1 MKGIIRAGG
10 LGTRLY
16 PSTRAVNKQLIPVYD
31 KPAVYYS
38 ISLLMMAGITEIQI
52 ASAPRYL
59 QAYQELLGDG
69 SGFGI
74 SISYQAENGTVS
86 FPDAL
91 LEGRDHIGTQSVAV
105 ALGDNVFIGET
116 LRQRMQ
122 DAVKRFQKTKGA
134 VVFSKAVADP
144 REYGVLEF
152 DGSGSIRSLESK
164 PQNPRGNDAVTGLFF
179 FDANVIEIIEKAKA
193 VAGPSF
199 TLADLLRI
207 YLGEGRLHCERLDE
221 SIQWYDMGTPE
232 RLYLACSA
240 VRDFQRRNGSFAGS
254 VEEIAFDSGLI
265 DQKQLLALSARM
277 GNTEYGKYLAGRAP
291 AI

>member
-122 DAVKRFQKTKGA
+122 DAVKRFQKRRGPSY
-134 VVFSKAVADP
+134 FP
-144 REYGVLEF
+144 R
-152 DGSGSIRSLESK
+152 RSLILE
-164 PQNPRGNDAVTGLFF
+164 NMVCWNLTG
-179 FDANVIEIIEKAKA
+179 AAA
-193 VAGPSF
+193 
-199 TLADLLRI
+199 
-207 YLGEGRLHCERLDE
+207 
-221 SIQWYDMGTPE
+221 
-232 RLYLACSA
+232 
-240 VRDFQRRNGSFAGS
+240 FARS
-254 VEEIAFDSGLI
+254 
-265 DQKQLLALSARM
+265 
-277 GNTEYGKYLAGRAP
+277 RASP
-291 AI
+291 KIPGATMR

>member
-52 ASAPRYL
+52 ASALRYL

-69 SGFGI
+69 SDFGI
-74 SISYQAENGTVS
+74 SISYQVENGTVN

-134 VVFSKAVADP
+134 VVFSKTVADP
-144 REYGVLEF
+144 REYGVLDF
-152 DGSGSIRSLESK
+152 DGAAAFARS
-164 PQNPRGNDAVTGLFF
+164 
-179 FDANVIEIIEKAKA
+179 
-193 VAGPSF
+193 
-199 TLADLLRI
+199 
-207 YLGEGRLHCERLDE
+207 
-221 SIQWYDMGTPE
+221 
-232 RLYLACSA
+232 
-240 VRDFQRRNGSFAGS
+240 
-254 VEEIAFDSGLI
+254 
-265 DQKQLLALSARM
+265 
-277 GNTEYGKYLAGRAP
+277 RASP
-291 AI
+291 KIPGATMR

>member
-1 MKGIIRAGG
+1 
-10 LGTRLY
+10 
-16 PSTRAVNKQLIPVYD
+16 
-31 KPAVYYS
+31 
-38 ISLLMMAGITEIQI
+38 MAGITEIQI

-134 VVFSKAVADP
+134 VVFSKTVADP

-240 VRDFQRRNGSFAGS
+240 VRDFQRRHASFAGS
-254 VEEIAFDSGLI
+254 IEETAFDSGLI
-265 DQKQLLALSARM
+265 DSKQLLALSARM
-277 GNTEYGKYLAGRAP
+277 CNTEYGKYLADRAS
-291 AI
+291 AIQPELL